1 MWKLDQP
8 SIQELDD
15 YEQMLMT
22 DLYNRIL
29 GCGDSSIVDALVPQI
44 PTGGRDK
51 SILKI
56 LLRGSVYDSYTESER
71 RMGKIFSGYR
81 RADLNDYFKALHTK
95 KGRRSSLQLTLL
107 SKYQTKMETLA
118 KVMGYEEVF
127 GDRKM
132 AYAVTEWK
140 GAKVC
145 TYCNR
150 DYIFTISTG
159 KRKKDKIARPEL
171 DHWYPKSKYPLLALN
186 YYNLI
191 PSCSICNSSVKGN
204 ADFDVT
210 THIHPYLQKKFNP
223 GFKFR
228 YTPTA
233 PQWEQVTLDVQQVTQ
248 RELTMLD
255 AFKIKE
261 VYNCHA
267 DLEAKELYELTQRHG
282 ARYVKDLL
290 KLLGDDYGKSE
301 QEVYRMVFGTEL
313 DARYFGNRPM
323 SKFKHDLL
331 EQMMVL
337 KNGHYL
343 RR

>member
-1 MWKLDQP
+1 MWILKQP
-8 SIQELDD
+8 TVKELDS
-15 YEQMLMT
+15 YEQKVMPGLIG
-22 DLYNRIL
+22 RVL
-29 GCGDSSIVDALVPQI
+29 GCGDSSIVDALAPLT
-44 PTGGRDK
+44 PKGGRGK

-56 LLRGSVYDSYTESER
+56 LLRGTVYDSLNESEQL
-71 RMGKIFSGYR
+71 MGQIIPGYS
-81 RADLNDYFKALHTK
+81 RAELNDYFKALHTK
-95 KGRRSSLQLTLL
+95 KCSRTPVQQKLIT
-107 SKYQTKMETLA
+107 KYQIKMESLD
-118 KVMGYEEVF
+118 KVMGYKDVFEDKKTAYEVT
-127 GDRKM
+127 D
-132 AYAVTEWK
+132 WK
-140 GAKVC
+140 EAKVC

-150 DYIFTISTG
+150 SYIFTISTG
-159 KRKKDKIARPEL
+159 KRYKDKIARPEL

-204 ADFDVT
+204 MDFDIS

-233 PQWEQVTLDVQQVTQ
+233 PQLKQVTLDVQQATQ
-248 RELTMLD
+248 REVAMLN

-261 VYNCHA
+261 MYNCHA
-267 DLEAKELYELTQRHG
+267 DLEAKELYELTQKHG

>member
-1 MWKLDQP
+1 
-8 SIQELDD
+8 
-15 YEQMLMT
+15 
-22 DLYNRIL
+22 
-29 GCGDSSIVDALVPQI
+29 
-44 PTGGRDK
+44 
-51 SILKI
+51 
-56 LLRGSVYDSYTESER
+56 
-71 RMGKIFSGYR
+71 MGKIFSGYR

-159 KRKKDKIARPEL
+159 KRNKDKIARPEL

-233 PQWEQVTLDVQQVTQ
+233 PQWEQVTLDVQQATQ

-301 QEVYRMVFGTEL
+301 QDVYRMVFGTEL
-313 DARYFGNRPM
+313 DARNFGDRTM

-343 RR
+343 RK